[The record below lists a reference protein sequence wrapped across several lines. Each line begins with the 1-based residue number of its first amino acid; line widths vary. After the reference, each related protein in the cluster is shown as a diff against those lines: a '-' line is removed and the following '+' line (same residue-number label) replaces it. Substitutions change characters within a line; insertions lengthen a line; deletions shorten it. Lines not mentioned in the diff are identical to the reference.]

1 MIPGQPRRSAGSL
14 PIKNRDARKLVY
26 ATIGVILLL
35 VLVILPVSGVFDLPD
50 VTRAEDRTVE
60 GRVIRV
66 VEESRETTPRGPAV
80 LRTVEVAAEGRLVTI
95 ETLRVRGDAGIDVT
109 AGDRVLL
116 GVAQGPDGE
125 VYFLSDH
132 VRRPSLLLLAGAFA
146 LLVIVVGR
154 FQGALSLVG
163 MAISLLVIVQFIVP
177 GILSGFSPILVS
189 VVGAIVIM
197 FSTLYLSHGV
207 DRKTTVAL
215 LGVSASL
222 GFTAIL
228 GSIFMAAAHLTGL
241 ADEHALTL
249 SNLTGGQINP
259 EGLLLAGIII
269 GALGVLDDVAIA
281 QSSAVFELRRANPLL
296 RPMELYDRAMN
307 VGRDHI
313 ASTVNTLVLAYAGA
327 SLPLLMILATQAEPL
342 GVLPNREYMA
352 TEIVRT
358 LVGSMGIVAA
368 VPLTTALAAFV
379 SGRSDPEPSPA
390 RTPPR
395 EPVLGAP
402 PRDS

>member
-1 MIPGQPRRSAGSL
+1 
-14 PIKNRDARKLVY
+14 
-26 ATIGVILLL
+26 
-35 VLVILPVSGVFDLPD
+35 
-50 VTRAEDRTVE
+50 
-60 GRVIRV
+60 
-66 VEESRETTPRGPAV
+66 
-80 LRTVEVAAEGRLVTI
+80 
-95 ETLRVRGDAGIDVT
+95 
-109 AGDRVLL
+109 LL

-368 VPLTTALAAFV
+368 VALTTALAAFV